1 MFKKLTNVLVLFLV
15 CLLLSCSNASL
26 NTHPFAFLQHQ
37 STTQKIEREAE
48 NKTNFKGISKIIKE
62 NLLSAFEKVYCD
74 NEEIDENENS
84 NTNSPVYLANKNLDN
99 GFVFLHLDKKSSSLL
114 STFDLE
120 IQQHNRLFILFHS
133 WKFHLI

>member
-15 CLLLSCSNASL
+15 CLLLSYSNASL
-26 NTHPFAFLQHQ
+26 NPHTFPFLQHQ
-37 STTQKIEREAE
+37 STTQKIEREAK
-48 NKTNFKGISKIIKE
+48 NKTNFKGISKIAKE
-62 NLLSAFEKVYCD
+62 NLLPVFEKVYCD

-84 NTNSPVYLANKNLDN
+84 NTNSPVYLTNKNHDN
-99 GFVFLHLDKKSSSLL
+99 GFIFFHLDKKSSSLS

-120 IQQHNRLFILFHS
+120 ILQHNRLFILFHS